1 VRAVKTIKRGYCV
14 FGTDL
19 SCYSLSKKKIMQ
31 FYEILFTPQIITT
44 PHLGLLRTQASN
56 RTCEHVKTTDCTDEF
71 WQFSC

>member
-1 VRAVKTIKRGYCV
+1 
-14 FGTDL
+14 
-19 SCYSLSKKKIMQ
+19 MQ